1 MTVERYPH
9 LKATDPE
16 IYDLIQKQSK
26 FEASTLKMIASESY
40 AIENVLEACGSTLT
54 NKYAEGYPAARYYE
68 GNEYIDEIENLAISR
83 GK

>member
-40 AIENVLEACGSTLT
+40 AIENVL
-54 NKYAEGYPAARYYE
+54 
-68 GNEYIDEIENLAISR
+68 
-83 GK
+83 